1 MFTVEFD
8 HDNIEITVLDD
19 TDGYED
25 LKVDAFDDIVYIRQ
39 WNEDLGE
46 FNVVVIS
53 PKMWEELIAAVQGPE
68 GSFVKR

>member
-53 PKMWEELIAAVQGPE
+53 PKMWEELIVAVQGPE